1 MHMSGLIPKLIPIL
15 LLFFLGMALRRLGLL
30 HKTGADVLLRLVAYV
45 GIPALTLVSIA
56 RAELHAVFALLALA
70 AALTVLVT
78 SAVAWGIGRLLQL
91 ARPTLGVFVIG
102 PSIMNLAVEY
112 PFVLAVWGQ
121 EGFAQFVFLDFGN
134 SMLVLTY
141 LYALATWFGGHG
153 RNGRAILKRIAV
165 FPPIWA
171 LGLAIALNLGGI
183 ELSPVLADGL
193 HAIGSFAVMLVMV
206 ALGVYFEPRRIRSAV
221 ILVPI
226 ALRVALGLM
235 LAYAWVELL
244 QLDGLARTLVLF
256 GAIAPVGFNTLVFA
270 SLEKL
275 DEEFAASMVSLS
287 LLLALLY
294 LPVVLLLLSG

>member
-1 MHMSGLIPKLIPIL
+1 MHGLITKLIPIL

-30 HKTGADVLLRLVAYV
+30 GKAGADGLLRLVAYV

-56 RAELHAVFALLALA
+56 RAELHADFALLALA
-70 AALTVLVT
+70 AALTVVVT
-78 SAVAWGIGRLLQL
+78 SAVAWGVGRLLRL

-102 PSIMNLAVEY
+102 PSIMNLAAEY
-112 PFVLAVWGQ
+112 PFVLAAWGQ
-121 EGFAQFVFLDFGN
+121 EGFAQFVFMDLGN
-134 SMLVLTY
+134 AMLVLTY
-141 LYALATWFGGHG
+141 LYALAAWFGGHG
-153 RNGRAILKRIAV
+153 SNGREILKRIMV

-183 ELSPVLADGL
+183 ELNAVLADGL

-206 ALGVYFEPRRIRSAV
+206 ALGIYFEPRRIRSAV

-226 ALRVALGLM
+226 ALRVALGLV
-235 LAYAWVELL
+235 LAYVWIELL
-244 QLDGLARTLVLF
+244 DLDGLTRTLVLF
-256 GAIAPVGFNTLVFA
+256 GSVAPIGFNTLVFA
-270 SLEKL
+270 SLEEL
-275 DEEFAASMVSLS
+275 DEEFAASIVSLS